1 MPDMRDCLKKDN
13 RQAVTCQ
20 FAERNH
26 IFADG
31 LPSSFPARAQ

>member
-1 MPDMRDCLKKDN
+1 MSDMRDCLKKDN